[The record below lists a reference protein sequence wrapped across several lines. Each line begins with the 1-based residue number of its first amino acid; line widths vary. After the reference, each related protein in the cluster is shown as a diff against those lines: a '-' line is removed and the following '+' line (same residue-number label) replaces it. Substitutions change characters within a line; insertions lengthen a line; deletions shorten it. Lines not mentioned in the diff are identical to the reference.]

1 VVVNEHPGLA
11 IGVAGFGF
19 ASGLIRPVP
28 IKGVLAGFNPLWPDL
43 NFKVAGFGQAVRVA
57 DLHPA

>member
-1 VVVNEHPGLA
+1 
-11 IGVAGFGF
+11 
-19 ASGLIRPVP
+19 
-28 IKGVLAGFNPLWPDL
+28 L